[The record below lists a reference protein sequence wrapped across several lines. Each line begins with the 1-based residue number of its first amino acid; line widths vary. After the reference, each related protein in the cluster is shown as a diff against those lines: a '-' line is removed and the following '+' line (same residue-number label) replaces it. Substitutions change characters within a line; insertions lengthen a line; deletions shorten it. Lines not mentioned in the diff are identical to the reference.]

1 MDYKQTKKE
10 CGETHQNSRT
20 ATNYFQT
27 QASNLIN
34 IASVRLNLL
43 SQIHT
48 FITEFHLP
56 NPVEFNEDLFDEEDG
71 FQMPPSS
78 PQPSTST
85 SAKGTLRRGSR
96 AGSRVSSRG
105 PSSGRSLGYELA
117 KVRSI
122 LKEDGFNTPPS
133 SPRPSTSTSAMGT
146 SRRGSRMGS
155 RSSSRGPSSGRSLGY
170 ELAKVRSIL
179 EEDGFKTPPSSP
191 RPSTSTS
198 AMGTSRRGSRM
209 DLRAS
214 SRGPSSGRSL
224 GYELANV
231 RSILEEDG
239 FKTPPSSPRPSMSEL
254 KGTFIWK
261 IPRL

>member
-1 MDYKQTKKE
+1 
-10 CGETHQNSRT
+10 
-20 ATNYFQT
+20 
-27 QASNLIN
+27 
-34 IASVRLNLL
+34 
-43 SQIHT
+43 
-48 FITEFHLP
+48 LP

-117 KVRSI
+117 
-122 LKEDGFNTPPS
+122 
-133 SPRPSTSTSAMGT
+133 
-146 SRRGSRMGS
+146 
-155 RSSSRGPSSGRSLGY
+155 
-170 ELAKVRSIL
+170 
-179 EEDGFKTPPSSP
+179 
-191 RPSTSTS
+191 
-198 AMGTSRRGSRM
+198 
-209 DLRAS
+209 
-214 SRGPSSGRSL
+214 
-224 GYELANV
+224 NV